1 MLNGKNK
8 SFNIADKIL
17 CVVLALLLGLY
28 IVSFTKSCSSTDKR
42 EIVKSALVNKKYADK
57 ITMFQLQGQ
66 RDIITISKKGNNW
79 FITAPENPNVT
90 IPASNEKIAS
100 FINDLISVQEMYKL
114 SDKIEKNSA
123 FGLTDSSAFYI
134 RYYYDDKFN
143 DIIFGN
149 QDFALSSRYM
159 MSGKST
165 AVYEI
170 TNLYDKYLTP
180 SVQLWAEPFIISQ
193 QILGEITPQ
202 DVQRCLVTYEGTTKK
217 IDFPEKILELRHG
230 GLPTA
235 KYFYDNMFEK
245 PLYEMKLELGNKNA
259 VNLKIVKSD
268 KTTDQEYFV
277 ATEYFENDKSKYISY
292 SKISGWTYN
301 KIKEV
306 TL

>member
-1 MLNGKNK
+1 MEKTKKIFNK
-8 SFNIADKIL
+8 ADAVLLI
-17 CVVLALLLGLY
+17 VLAVLLGLY
-28 IVSFTKSCSSTDKR
+28 IISFTKSCSSTDKR

-57 ITMFQLQGQ
+57 INMFQLQGQ
-66 RDIITISKKGNNW
+66 GEILTISKKGNGW
-79 FITAPENPNVT
+79 FITAPENPNVS
-90 IPASNEKIAS
+90 IPASNEKINY
-100 FINDLISVQEMYKL
+100 FINDLITVQEMYKL
-114 SDKIEKNSA
+114 SDKIEENSA

-134 RYYYDDKFN
+134 RYYYDDSFN

-170 TNLYDKYLTP
+170 SNLYDKYLNT

-193 QILGEITPQ
+193 QIIGEITPQ
-202 DVQRCLVTYEGTTKK
+202 DVQRCLVTTEGITKK
-217 IDFPEKILELRHG
+217 IDFPSKLLDLRHG

-235 KYFYDNMFEK
+235 IYFSEDMFK
-245 PLYEMKLELGNKNA
+245 NPLYELKLEMGNKNT
-259 VNLKIVKSD
+259 VTMKIVKSD
-268 KTTDQEYFV
+268 KSTDQEYFV